1 MGMTGN
7 VELTGR
13 ITIPAAEH
21 AEMVPLFE
29 EHARLSRGEPGCLRF
44 EVTPDPRN
52 PELFRVSELFV
63 DEAAFEAHG
72 ARTRAS
78 DWGRR
83 SAHLVRKFDRAVLE

>member
-1 MGMTGN
+1 MTGN

-13 ITIPAAEH
+13 ITSPAAEQ

-52 PELFRVSELFV
+52 PEVFAVSEFFI
-63 DEAAFEAHG
+63 DETAFEAHG

-78 DWGRR
+78 EWGRQ